1 MARILTRPMFRKG
14 GLSQTA
20 RPSYRGG
27 GVTAIRP
34 GYRGGGMN
42 GIMSGIVPR
51 RGYADGP
58 ATPEEILERIQ
69 VQGLPYLTLPK
80 IEDKYQSFIKRQDPI
95 TFPEE
100 GALVSGYGEGK
111 EALYDFYQT
120 PQGEKYFK
128 EPLIEKMKK
137 QVAERK
143 AKGLDVSDDAIVE
156 EPEKTTTEN
165 ELDTSGVVDTRSDF
179 ERIFNEYLPVIQD
192 QLKPDEDSAIR
203 DRYLALAKFGTSL
216 MGQPGGDLAGAVGRA
231 SQKPLD
237 DLGTI
242 AAQER
247 KDKQTPK
254 LLALQATL
262 EKMKQEGKSTVEKQ
276 MDFQK
281 LTKVAEG
288 ISKDGQVGFN
298 EAFEIA
304 QKKKAMGPE
313 GGKYNSLYP
322 ETKEKLKKIKGP
334 KFYYTVDG
342 ELKVVKNGK
351 TFTPEEWAIE
361 PKEE

>member
-69 VQGLPYLTLPK
+69 VQGLPYLTMPK
-80 IEDKYQSFIKRQDPI
+80 IEDKYQSFIKRKDPI
-95 TFPEE
+95 TYPEE

-128 EPLIEKMKK
+128 EPLIEKMKE
-137 QVAERK
+137 QVAKRK
-143 AKGLDVSDDAIVE
+143 EAGLDVSNDAIITKPE
-156 EPEKTTTEN
+156 ESTTGN

-192 QLKPDEDSAIR
+192 QLKPDEDSAKR

-281 LTKVAEG
+281 LSKVAEG
-288 ISKDGQVGFN
+288 ISKDGQVGYS
-298 EAFEIA
+298 EALDIA
-304 QKKKAMGPE
+304 TKKKAMGSE